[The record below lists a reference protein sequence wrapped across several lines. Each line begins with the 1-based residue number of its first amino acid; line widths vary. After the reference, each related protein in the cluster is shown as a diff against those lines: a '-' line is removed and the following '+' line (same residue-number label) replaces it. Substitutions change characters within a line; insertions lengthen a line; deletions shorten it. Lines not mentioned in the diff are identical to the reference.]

1 MKEFPMPGGKPVWH
15 KNLDGMD
22 LDSMFGFIEAY
33 VLCPNT
39 IKKRFLPYKYK
50 KKTLIFPTGEF
61 VGVYY
66 SEELKYARGLGYTVI
81 PI

>member
-1 MKEFPMPGGKPVWH
+1 MPGGKPVWH

-39 IKKRFLPYKYK
+39 IKKRFLP
-50 KKTLIFPTGEF
+50 
-61 VGVYY
+61 
-66 SEELKYARGLGYTVI
+66 
-81 PI
+81 